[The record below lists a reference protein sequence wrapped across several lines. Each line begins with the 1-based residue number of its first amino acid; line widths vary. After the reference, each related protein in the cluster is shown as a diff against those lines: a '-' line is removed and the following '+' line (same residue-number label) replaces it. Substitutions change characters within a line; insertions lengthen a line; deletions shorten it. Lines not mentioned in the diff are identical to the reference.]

1 MLSPG
6 TEGRLARIWLLG
18 VGSEVHLLGT
28 LMHHASHASHTS
40 HAVALSGHTS
50 CFGTNIPSYGLPRMQ
65 KGAVRGTP
73 EGLGLNYAICL
84 CVPRRTRKHA
94 CFPRGGVAVH
104 RSSERPVH
112 RAAGSTCFPVG
123 SQTNATVPPRGDA
136 LEHVHTVANGF
147 TERMRVRPSAPE
159 RERRKRGD
167 RSQALVS

>member
-28 LMHHASHASHTS
+28 LMHHASHA
-40 HAVALSGHTS
+40 VALSGHRS
-50 CFGTNIPSYGLPRMQ
+50 CFGTNVPSYGFPRMQ

-73 EGLGLNYAICL
+73 EGLGLNYAISL
-84 CVPRRTRKHA
+84 CCPRRTRKHA
-94 CFPRGGVAVH
+94 LFPRGGVAVH

-112 RAAGSTCFPVG
+112 RAAGSTCFPAG
-123 SQTNATVPPRGDA
+123 SRTNATVPPRGDA
-136 LEHVHTVANGF
+136 LEHAHTGANGF

-159 RERRKRGD
+159 RERRKLGD
-167 RSQALVS
+167 RSQTLVS